1 MDWFSWLSKTSLDPF
16 LVYEYA
22 LAFTQNEL
30 EKDDIFYFNHDF
42 LQSMGISIAK
52 HRLEILKLATKQKE
66 SAPHLMSRLLTA
78 IKPKTSKFSTNFRSW
93 ACRDESALVIIP
105 SLRYKNAKAEK
116 SKRPIVPNK
125 ISKAPLWSPM
135 EDAPRSCVVRSW
147 KSLWT
152 MLCKIL
158 KGMVR
163 NWVKIMMIIGLVLL
177 KRSSGIQ
184 CFKTWNQLEIIY

>member
-125 ISKAPLWSPM
+125 ISKAPLLITNGRCPAFLRSSIM
-135 EDAPRSCVVRSW
+135 EKSLNHALQDIERDGEKLSEDYDDYWSCVVEEIKWDS
-147 KSLWT
+147 
-152 MLCKIL
+152 MFQNL
-158 KGMVR
+158 KP
-163 NWVKIMMIIGLVLL
+163 
-177 KRSSGIQ
+177 
-184 CFKTWNQLEIIY
+184 T